1 MEFNDV
7 RLQYE
12 SLHDEINGAIRE
24 VLNGGRYILGPVMS
38 AFEQAFAR
46 YCMAEDGIAVGSG
59 TDALAIALRAFGVR
73 PGDEVIVPAVSAA
86 ATAMAVT
93 QIGGRPVF
101 ADISAEDFNIDPA
114 SCFDR
119 KTARTKAV
127 VPVHLYGM
135 PARASAVKELLENSL
150 DAGATEFRIEVENGG
165 RRLIRIRDNGCGMLR
180 DDALLA
186 FERHATSK
194 LHDVKDLD
202 QIATLGFRGEALPSI
217 GSVSRLLLETR
228 SADETTGSRVEV
240 AGGKILRCDEIAASP
255 GTVITVRDLFFNVPA
270 RKKFLRSEQ
279 TELAHIASLVTHYSL
294 AHPDKTFEL
303 LNGGASLL
311 HVTPVATLRER
322 VFQVFGSQTLEDVID
337 LGSKTHEIA
346 EAEEPVR
353 VYTLN
358 GFVSR
363 PQVQKNNRNSIYI
376 FVNGRLIRDR
386 LLMHAIGSA
395 YHNLIPPACYPFAL
409 LFLVCDPAEVDVNV
423 HPSKTE
429 VRFRHGTIVHDFVRD
444 AIRERLMETRPAPSF
459 PPSPQPAASLPYS
472 EFSQMVENARG
483 EDAAPVFALHPEP
496 GPEPRFDFGD
506 PLPPQPAS
514 PQGGLRLRVPDTHG
528 AFPEEAL
535 SGRPA
540 SSPNSSLADLSDL
553 RPLGQIHDSFII
565 AAGREGLWI
574 IDQHVAHERILFEKV
589 LKQRAAGRVEQQ
601 RLLMPL
607 ILQLTQGQQIEY
619 ARIADEL
626 NATGFETEPFGNRTI
641 AVKAAPAAIGPAD
654 LERVIYEIL
663 EIAEQELRKVSL
675 DDLRRGIAA
684 SLACRAAIK
693 INTRLDQN
701 KMSWLITSLAA
712 TEYPMSCPH
721 GRPIALHYPTRDILK
736 AFHRI

>member
-1 MEFNDV
+1 MGRIRILPDV
-7 RLQYE
+7 VANK
-12 SLHDEINGAIRE
+12 IAAGE
-24 VLNGGRYILGPVMS
+24 VV
-38 AFEQAFAR
+38 E
-46 YCMAEDGIAVGSG
+46 
-59 TDALAIALRAFGVR
+59 R
-73 PGDEVIVPAVSAA
+73 P
-86 ATAMAVT
+86 
-93 QIGGRPVF
+93 
-101 ADISAEDFNIDPA
+101 
-114 SCFDR
+114 
-119 KTARTKAV
+119 
-127 VPVHLYGM
+127 
-135 PARASAVKELLENSL
+135 ASAVKELLENSL
-150 DAGATEFRIEVENGG
+150 DAGATEFRIEIENGG

-202 QIATLGFRGEALPSI
+202 EIATLGFRGEALPSI

-240 AGGKILRCDEIAASP
+240 AGGKILRCDEIASGQ

-303 LNGGASLL
+303 LNSGAPLL
-311 HVTPVATLRER
+311 HVTPVATMRER
-322 VFQVFGSQTLEDVID
+322 VFQVFGSQVLEDLID
-337 LGSKTHEIA
+337 LGNQTREIA

-363 PQVQKNNRNSIYI
+363 PQIQKNNRNSIYI

-386 LLMHAIGSA
+386 LLLHAIGSA
-395 YHNLIPPACYPFAL
+395 YHNLIPPACFPFAL
-409 LFLVCDPAEVDVNV
+409 LFLHCDPAEVDVNV

-429 VRFRHGTIVHDFVRD
+429 VRFRHGSIVHDFVRD
-444 AIRERLMETRPAPSF
+444 AIRARLMETRPAPSF
-459 PPSPQPAASLPYS
+459 SPNPRLSSPQAAVALPFS
-472 EFSQMVENARG
+472 EFSQMVQEAENV
-483 EDAAPVFALHPEP
+483 DVAPPAYTLQPEP
-496 GPEPRFDFGD
+496 GPAPRLDFSETLPPE
-506 PLPPQPAS
+506 PLPPPVAQ
-514 PQGGLRLRVPDTHG
+514 GLRLRVPDTHG
-528 AFPEEAL
+528 AFPDGATAAP
-535 SGRPA
+535 S
-540 SSPNSSLADLSDL
+540 SSLADLSDL

-565 AAGREGLWI
+565 AAGRDGLWI

-589 LKQRAAGRVEQQ
+589 LKQRASGRVEQQ

-607 ILQLTQGQQIEY
+607 ILQLTQSQQIEY

-641 AVKAAPAAIGPAD
+641 AVKAAPAAIGQAD

-693 INTRLDQN
+693 VNMRLDQN
-701 KMSWLITSLAA
+701 KMNWLITALAA